1 MKSSWVLVALLLA
14 GSLPAAC
21 LQTDTPEAALEELA
35 TADKPELIERHLP
48 ETVKKQIE
56 DLPRPVK
63 QRVMDGLLQMKT
75 DQFNGCT
82 VKRADDSDAWV
93 LVGSDGQTRGKI
105 TLAAAFISGV
115 KAMVPLRF
123 QWQNGAQTYIVTMH
137 LDGDDWRIDAFGPW
151 DKRDPGLKDLL
162 HQPTEVEKNN
172 TSAEETLT
180 RLQNALSIYANRFPQ
195 YGYPHRLVPLTVWP
209 PLTAQ
214 LSEEMARLVRPL
226 LEPAFAKDPAV
237 LNGYE
242 FHYLLTMPGNGP
254 DSPGQYEITA
264 SPVEFGKTGS
274 HHYLIT
280 QSGSA
285 SCTTEDRPATEDDSC
300 DEDSSVADD
309 ND

>member
-1 MKSSWVLVALLLA
+1 MRFSWVLIAFLNVAA
-14 GSLPAAC
+14 LPAFC

-35 TADKPELIERHLP
+35 TPDKPELIVRHLP

-56 DLPRPVK
+56 DLPKPVK
-63 QRVMDGLLQMKT
+63 QRVMDSLLQTKT

-93 LVGSDGQTRGKI
+93 LVDGNGQSRGKI
-105 TLAAAFISGV
+105 TLAAAFISGIN
-115 KAMVPLRF
+115 AMVPLRF
-123 QWQNGAQTYIVTMH
+123 QGQNGTQTYIVTMH
-137 LDGDDWRIDAFGPW
+137 LDGDDWRIDDFGPW
-151 DKRDPGLKDLL
+151 DKRGTGLKKLL
-162 HQPTEVEKNN
+162 HEPTEVEKNN
-172 TSAEETLT
+172 TSAEETLG
-180 RLQNALSIYANRFPQ
+180 RMQNVLNIYASHFQQ

-214 LSEEMARLVRPL
+214 HSEEMAHLVRPL
-226 LEPAFAKDPAV
+226 LEPAFAKDPVV

-254 DSPGQYEITA
+254 GSPGEFEITA

-274 HHYLIT
+274 QHYLIT

-285 SCTTEDRPATEDDSC
+285 SCTTEDCRANEDDSC
-300 DEDSSVADD
+300 DDDSSATDDD
-309 ND
+309 N